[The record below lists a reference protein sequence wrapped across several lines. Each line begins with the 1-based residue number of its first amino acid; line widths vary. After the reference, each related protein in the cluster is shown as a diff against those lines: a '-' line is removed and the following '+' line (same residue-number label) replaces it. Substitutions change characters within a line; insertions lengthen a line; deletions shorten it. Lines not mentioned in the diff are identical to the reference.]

1 MKTELLIGITT
12 AALFIVYF
20 LTRARRKEQNKRLV
34 KPGTVVSRQFLS
46 SPLSLSGSPPCLKV
60 ETSLRMAKIPFA
72 WNLPRLVLKSGHGL
86 VVMHSLCAGMFGFM
100 PLSFHARAASS
111 LLNLRVFDNVPN
123 YRLLATAAGFESKSL
138 QPKWSCLS
146 GTSIWGTDKE
156 NLLNNQ
162 DCILVTW
169 MFDSG
174 LMLQG
179 EVKCKSPLAVKG
191 LKRNPVQEFEIYLTS
206 QTPWV
211 VITPS
216 LPFPR

>member
-123 YRLLATAAGFESKSL
+123 YRLLVTAAGFESKSL

-146 GTSIWGTDKE
+146 VTIIW
-156 NLLNNQ
+156 
-162 DCILVTW
+162 V
-169 MFDSG
+169 
-174 LMLQG
+174 
-179 EVKCKSPLAVKG
+179 
-191 LKRNPVQEFEIYLTS
+191 LTRR
-206 QTPWV
+206 
-211 VITPS
+211 IC
-216 LPFPR
+216 

>member
-1 MKTELLIGITT
+1 MFKSRNVPSHGKDSIRLKLASSCSEVWPRPCCN
-12 AALFIVYF
+12 AL
-20 LTRARRKEQNKRLV
+20 
-34 KPGTVVSRQFLS
+34 TV
-46 SPLSLSGSPPCLKV
+46 C
-60 ETSLRMAKIPFA
+60 
-72 WNLPRLVLKSGHGL
+72 
-86 VVMHSLCAGMFGFM
+86 MFGFM

-123 YRLLATAAGFESKSL
+123 YRLLVTAAGFENKSL

-146 GTSIWGTDKE
+146 VTIIWGTDKE